1 MKAKRS
7 GSFLDNCLLE
17 SDVRAYFE
25 KLLQDLS
32 DVEEHVGRCN
42 DKVRLLPEARERA
55 LAKPR

>member
-1 MKAKRS
+1 MKAKRG

-42 DKVRLLPEARERA
+42 DKARLLPDPRERA
-55 LAKPR
+55 IAKPR